1 MLNPAQPYLS
11 PETIMR
17 LTVIT
22 LALLMYTALAAILIC
37 WAKIT

>member
-1 MLNPAQPYLS
+1 MLNPAPYQF
-11 PETIMR
+11 PRETTMR

-22 LALLMYTALAAILIC
+22 LALLMYTALTAILIC